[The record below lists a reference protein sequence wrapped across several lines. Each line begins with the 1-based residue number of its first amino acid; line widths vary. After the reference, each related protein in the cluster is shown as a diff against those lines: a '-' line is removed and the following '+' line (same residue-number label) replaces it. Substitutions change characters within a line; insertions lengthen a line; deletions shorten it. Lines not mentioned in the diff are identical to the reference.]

1 MTKLLERELQG
12 LRSSLVEQFG
22 IVEQMIQHSVR
33 SLMERNSDLADEV
46 IQGDED
52 VDARE
57 IRIEEECLKLLALHQ
72 PLATDMRWLVTVVKT
87 NSELERMADLACNI
101 AERAKSLDLYPLYP
115 VPAEI
120 EEMVAISTKMV
131 KDALDAF
138 VEHDPKKAVQVI
150 HEDDRMDSLNRTVIQ
165 QIQDTMRQS
174 PEDVDPAL
182 HCFSASRHLERISDL
197 ATNIAEDVIYLVDG
211 NIVRHQ
217 HDTYFPTDKS

>member
-1 MTKLLERELQG
+1 
-12 LRSSLVEQFG
+12 VEQFG

-52 VDARE
+52 IDARE

>member
-52 VDARE
+52 IDARE